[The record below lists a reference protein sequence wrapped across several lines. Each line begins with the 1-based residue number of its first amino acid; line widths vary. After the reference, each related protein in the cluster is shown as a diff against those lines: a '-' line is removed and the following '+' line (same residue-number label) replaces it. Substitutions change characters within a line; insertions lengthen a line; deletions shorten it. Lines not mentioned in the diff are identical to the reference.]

1 MAKTTAN
8 KLSDAAKKLVR
19 QWIVTGLTNGE
30 IRHGLA
36 QRGFPS
42 DLNDSAFSFYRRDPQ
57 VQADAEAALNLAR
70 QEGLASRIRRIR
82 FVHQRLVEVHHR
94 IEGTTPLPENPD
106 IADAQVP
113 RTKVDNATLKQLTE
127 LEVKL
132 LAEMS
137 RLADV
142 PIKRTATIV
151 QKDVAGNVTG
161 STTLE
166 TNMPDPKLRRIATLA
181 QANDAMEAILT
192 LLEAEEKQTQAQ
204 DADGLTL
211 AK

>member
-1 MAKTTAN
+1 M
-8 KLSDAAKKLVR
+8 
-19 QWIVTGLTNGE
+19 GLTNGE

-42 DLNDSAFSFYRRDPQ
+42 DLTDNTFTVYRHDPQ
-57 VQADAEAALNLAR
+57 VQADAEAVVNTAR
-70 QEGLASRIRRIR
+70 LGGMASRYRRMKC
-82 FVHQRLVEVHHR
+82 VHERLMEVHHR
-94 IEGTTPLPENPD
+94 IKGTKPLQDNPD
-106 IADAQVP
+106 MADAQVKP
-113 RTKVDNATLKQLTE
+113 VEVESAAFKQLAE
-127 LEVKL
+127 LEIKL

-137 RLADV
+137 RLVDV
-142 PIKRTATIV
+142 PVKRTATIV
-151 QKDVAGNVTG
+151 QKDTQGNVTG
-161 STTLE
+161 STVVE

-192 LLEAEEKQTQAQ
+192 MIEAEEKQAQAQ